1 MLVPE
6 DSATRAVRAAHRRR
20 HESPHLA
27 SAASKCRRMCV
38 CVCEYVR
45 FQDDQRFS
53 YLVRRHMKLT
63 APRARRLW
71 GRLRYRSHRSAGETP
86 PRRSVVQSADSKS
99 RRRSTGHCVL
109 DLQPSALGTSRGSR
123 ESEKRQLEN
132 SKHCMAGC
140 RLSENTP
147 AWVASP
153 QSSLPNAAKGWSG
166 SGAGRHPSVEGVV

>member
-1 MLVPE
+1 MHGIFFLLQERYTSFFFNRVTLYCEYGRHCDTGDPYSSAEAATLARGRTSSQALHIMFSRSGNQAPFTAAAVNWHFSMLVPE

-27 SAASKCRRMCV
+27 SAASKRRRMCV

-71 GRLRYRSHRSAGETP
+71 GRLRYRSRRSAGETP
-86 PRRSVVQSADSKS
+86 PRRSA
-99 RRRSTGHCVL
+99 
-109 DLQPSALGTSRGSR
+109 
-123 ESEKRQLEN
+123 
-132 SKHCMAGC
+132 
-140 RLSENTP
+140 TP
-147 AWVASP
+147 P
-153 QSSLPNAAKGWSG
+153 RTP
-166 SGAGRHPSVEGVV
+166 